1 MSQKCPRCGT
11 VVGMKKINVK
21 FVKYDMTKT
30 KNRKR
35 ENMLVDNKSE
45 AAVHTQLERI
55 HKGEQVTAI
64 HEIVWDEEQIRE
76 KIRREDSAEIF
87 YGVVKF
93 FESEKGFG
101 FIVPDE
107 RMDDLFFHQSACP
120 EGPPRDRDRVE
131 FQLSRGPKGLIA
143 INVRFVD
150 PDSENY

>member
-1 MSQKCPRCGT
+1 MNKVR
-11 VVGMKKINVK
+11 VK

-35 ENMLVDNKSE
+35 EGMLVDNKSE
-45 AAVHTQLERI
+45 KAVRTQLERI
-55 HKGEQVTAI
+55 HKGEEVIAI
-64 HEIVWDEEQIRE
+64 HELVWDEEQIKE
-76 KIRREDSAEIF
+76 KVRREDSEEVY

-93 FESEKGFG
+93 FEAEKGFG
-101 FIVPDE
+101 FILPDE

-131 FQLSRGPKGLIA
+131 FKVSRGPRGLA
-143 INVRFVD
+143 AVNVRIVD